1 MVKKPVVLL
10 ILSLF
15 ALMLL
20 GSLLVGCGDQN
31 VQTERYKALKSELK
45 AEIKA
50 ELLSELQN
58 VQVSAPAPA
67 ASAPAAPAPAAAAE
81 EEDDEDKFGC

>member
-10 ILSLF
+10 TLSLF

-67 ASAPAAPAPAAAAE
+67 APAPAAAEE

>member
-67 ASAPAAPAPAAAAE
+67 APAPAAAAE

>member
-67 ASAPAAPAPAAAAE
+67 AAAPAAAAE